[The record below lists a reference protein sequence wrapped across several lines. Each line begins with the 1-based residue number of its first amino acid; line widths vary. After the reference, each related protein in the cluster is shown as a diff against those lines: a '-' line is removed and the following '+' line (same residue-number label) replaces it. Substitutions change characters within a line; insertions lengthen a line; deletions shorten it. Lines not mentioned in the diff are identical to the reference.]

1 MVVIN
6 IIAIFNIITRCTFY
20 GSKLVQIKKILFS
33 CNLLPFAFSVLREP
47 LTLNAN
53 TTIASFAAVNHMHEL

>member
-47 LTLNAN
+47 
-53 TTIASFAAVNHMHEL
+53 